1 MAETLHLLIYEYVEN
16 MAERRKPVRDA
27 HLATI
32 ERWREDGH
40 LVIAGAVGEPPHT
53 GMLVFRG
60 DSEKVAETFVVDDP
74 YVEAGLVTRWSVQ
87 PWTIVTPLP

>member
-1 MAETLHLLIYEYVEN
+1 MAETLHLLIYEYVED
-16 MAERRKPVRDA
+16 MAERRKPVRDR

-40 LVIAGAVGEPPHT
+40 LVIAGAVGDPPHT

-60 DSEKVAETFVVDDP
+60 DSPKVAETFVVDDP